1 MPFPAPLL
9 IADLAFLH
17 PQTQDMTTHH
27 VPAKPPIWNNPQVRA
42 VAFQV
47 IALIVTVA
55 FGLYIFENTQVNLRR
70 LGIASGFDFLSS
82 PAGFDIIQ
90 SLVPYSASSS
100 YGQVFWV
107 ALFNTLLVAALG
119 VILATLLGFVIGVAR
134 LSKNWLIARLALI
147 YIETFRNIPL
157 LLQIF
162 FWYFAVLR
170 AMPSPRQ
177 SLNLGDTAF
186 LNIRG
191 LYLPAPQFEP
201 GFGWVLAALGI
212 AVILITLLV
221 RWARQRQAAT
231 GQQFPVVSA
240 GLALLMG
247 LPLLTFWLAGS
258 PLHWQVPELQGFN
271 FRGGWVI
278 IPEMA
283 SLLLALTIYT
293 AAFIAEIVRAGI
305 QAVSHGQTEASF
317 SLGINS
323 GKTLRLIILPQALRV
338 IIPPLT
344 NQYLNLTKNSSLAVA
359 IGYPDLVSSFA
370 GTVLNQTGQAIEC
383 IVITM
388 AVYLSISLLI
398 SLLMNL
404 YNRRVALVE
413 R

>member
-1 MPFPAPLL
+1 
-9 IADLAFLH
+9 
-17 PQTQDMTTHH
+17 MTEPISTP
-27 VPAKPPIWNNPQVRA
+27 VKPPIWNNPQVRA
-42 VAFQV
+42 IAFQV
-47 IALIVTVA
+47 IALVATVA
-55 FGLYIFENTQVNLRR
+55 FGLYIFQNTQANLRQ

-82 PAGFDIIQ
+82 HSGFGIVQ
-90 SLVPYSASSS
+90 SLIPYSESSS
-100 YGQVFWV
+100 YGRVFWV
-107 ALFNTLLVAALG
+107 ALLNTLLVSVLG
-119 VILATLLGFVIGVAR
+119 VIFATLLGFIVGISR
-134 LSKNWLIARLALI
+134 LSKNWLISRLALV

-170 AMPSPRQ
+170 AMPAPRQ
-177 SLNLGDTAF
+177 SFSLGEAAF

-191 LYLPAPQFEP
+191 LYLPAPEFQP
-201 GFGWVLAALGI
+201 GFGGVLAALGI
-212 AVILITLLV
+212 AVVLV
-221 RWARQRQAAT
+221 SFLSRWARQRQMAT
-231 GQQFPVVSA
+231 GQQFPTFRVA
-240 GLALLMG
+240 LALLLG
-247 LPLLTFWLAGS
+247 LPLLIFWLTGS
-258 PLHWQVPELQGFN
+258 PLTWQYPELQGFN

-283 SLLLALTIYT
+283 SLLLAITLYT

-323 GKTLRLIILPQALRV
+323 SKTLRLIILPQALRV

-344 NQYLNLTKNSSLAVA
+344 NQYLNLTKNSSLAAA
-359 IGYPDLVSSFA
+359 IGYPDLVSAFA

-383 IVITM
+383 IAITM
-388 AVYLSISLLI
+388 AVYLTISLLI

>member
-1 MPFPAPLL
+1 
-9 IADLAFLH
+9 
-17 PQTQDMTTHH
+17 MTEPISTP
-27 VPAKPPIWNNPQVRA
+27 VKPPIWNNPQVRA
-42 VAFQV
+42 IAFQL
-47 IALIVTVA
+47 IALIATIT
-55 FGLYIFENTQVNLRR
+55 FGLYLFQNTQANLRQ

-82 PAGFDIIQ
+82 HSGFGIVQ
-90 SLVPYSASSS
+90 SLIPYSESSS
-100 YGQVFWV
+100 YGRVFWV
-107 ALFNTLLVAALG
+107 ALLNTLLVSVLG
-119 VILATLLGFVIGVAR
+119 VIFATLLGFIVGVAR
-134 LSKNWLIARLALI
+134 LSKNWLISRLALV

-170 AMPSPRQ
+170 AMPAPRQ
-177 SLNLGDTAF
+177 SFSLGEAVF

-191 LYLPAPQFEP
+191 LYLPAPEFQP
-201 GFGWVLAALGI
+201 GFGGVLAALGI
-212 AVILITLLV
+212 SVVLVIFLS
-221 RWARQRQAAT
+221 RWARQRQMAT
-231 GQQFPVVSA
+231 GQQFPTLRA
-240 GLALLMG
+240 ALALLLG
-247 LPLLTFWLAGS
+247 LPLLIFWLTGS
-258 PLHWQVPELQGFN
+258 PLTWQYPELQGFN

-283 SLLLALTIYT
+283 SLLLAITLYT

-323 GKTLRLIILPQALRV
+323 SKTLRLIILPQALRV

-344 NQYLNLTKNSSLAVA
+344 NQYLNLTKNSSLAAA
-359 IGYPDLVSSFA
+359 IGYPDLVSAFA

-383 IVITM
+383 IAITM
-388 AVYLSISLLI
+388 AVYLTISLLI